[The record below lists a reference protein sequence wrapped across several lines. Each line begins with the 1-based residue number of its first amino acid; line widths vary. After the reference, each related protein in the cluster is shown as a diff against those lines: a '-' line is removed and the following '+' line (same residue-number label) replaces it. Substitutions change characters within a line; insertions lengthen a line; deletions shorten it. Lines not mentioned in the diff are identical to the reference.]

1 MRITSQGG
9 WEDSESSHLGPFL
22 VVQWLTLLPMQRVQV
37 DPLVG
42 RLRSHMPG
50 GQKEELSFVKHIAQ
64 GLALV
69 TMWYM

>member
-1 MRITSQGG
+1 MRITSQDC
-9 WEDSESSHLGPFL
+9 WEDSESSHLGAFL
-22 VVQWLTLLPMQRVQV
+22 VFQWLTLLPVQRVQV
-37 DPLVG
+37 DALVG

-69 TMWYM
+69 TTWYM

>member
-1 MRITSQGG
+1 M
-9 WEDSESSHLGPFL
+9 
-22 VVQWLTLLPMQRVQV
+22 TLHPMQRVQV

>member
-1 MRITSQGG
+1 M
-9 WEDSESSHLGPFL
+9 
-22 VVQWLTLLPMQRVQV
+22 TLLPMQRVQV

-69 TMWYM
+69 TTWYM